1 MNKISLTL
9 LLLVSMLCGCAT
21 GGSQSSV
28 GENINY
34 ALDEKLIEANKAY
47 REARLSDAERLY
59 REISEAHPSLVEV
72 WVRLGNIYTRLGQYD
87 AAVRAYET
95 ALRYDPDEGRAWYN
109 LSLVYLKKS
118 TVVLE
123 QGQRTVSEDS
133 PYLDDMRTL
142 HRRLVER
149 TNATE

>member
-1 MNKISLTL
+1 MKTISLLCL
-9 LLLVSMLCGCAT
+9 LLLSLLGGCAT
-21 GGSQSSV
+21 GGSSPAV

-47 REARLSDAERLY
+47 REARLGDAERLY

-72 WVRLGNIYTRLGQYD
+72 WVRLGNIYTRQGQYD

-95 ALRYDPDEGRAWYN
+95 AIRYDPEEGRAWYN

-118 TVVLE
+118 TVILE
-123 QGQRTVSEDS
+123 QGQRTVGEDS